1 MFDIKE
7 IDTANRKK
15 VNNFLTEHWFSTN
28 IISRGKIIDG
38 TSLDGFIAYY
48 NNEIVG
54 LITYTI
60 SNDEC
65 EILSLDSLKENN
77 GIGTL
82 LLEKVINKAK
92 EKKCKRIFL
101 ITTNDNIYAL
111 SFYQKRGFTFSN
123 IYIDS
128 MKNSRIL
135 KPEIP
140 LLGNNNIPIRDE
152 LELEINNYPPV

>member
-7 IDTANRKK
+7 IDNTNRKE
-15 VNNFLTEHWFSTN
+15 VNNFLIEHWFSTN

-54 LITYTI
+54 LVTYLI

-92 EKKCKRIFL
+92 EKKCKKIFL

-128 MKNSRIL
+128 MKNSRAL

-140 LLGNNNIPIRDE
+140 IIGYNNIPIRDE
-152 LELEINNYPPV
+152 LELEIKL

>member
-1 MFDIKE
+1 MFDIKK
-7 IDTANRKK
+7 IDSTNREE
-15 VNNFLTEHWFSTN
+15 VNNFLKKHWFSTN
-28 IISRGKIIDG
+28 IITRGKIIDG
-38 TSLDGFIAYY
+38 TLLDGFISYY
-48 NNEIVG
+48 NNEIIG
-54 LITYTI
+54 LITYNI
-60 SNDEC
+60 SNNEC

-92 EKKCKRIFL
+92 EKKCNRVFL

-128 MKNSRIL
+128 MKVSRTL

-140 LLGNNNIPIRDE
+140 EIGNNNIPIRDE
-152 LELEINNYPPV
+152 LELEIKL